1 MKRRITAGHHSA
13 PSLRERIQRAR
24 EALGLSRAQLARKVG
39 VSASAAVQWERPH
52 GTLPSAAN
60 LIAIAKITDVSFEW
74 LSTGRGM
81 PRLHGD
87 HETPAISRECM
98 AHDLFEERVLLLAR
112 KLPHTHRDAFLQYF
126 EKVYS

>member
-13 PSLRERIQRAR
+13 PPLRERIRRAR

-52 GTLPSAAN
+52 GTSPSAAN

-74 LSTGRGM
+74 LSTGRGL
-81 PRLHGD
+81 PRLGGD
-87 HETPAISRECM
+87 EEIPAISRECM

-112 KLPHTHRDAFLQYF
+112 NLPHAHRDAFLHYF